1 MKIYESNQYIEKSK
15 DTEWYQLSQVGI
27 WDWNIKSIC
36 YRKDEDYTFYYCLKK
51 CIAFS
56 SNAYESKIV
65 ETLTDEMKEE
75 LLNMGYSL
83 K

>member
-1 MKIYESNQYIEKSK
+1 MKIYGSTQYVEKSDGK
-15 DTEWYQLSQVGI
+15 EWYQLDIINQ
-27 WDWNIKSIC
+27 WDWSTKAVAYQNHNNHL
-36 YRKDEDYTFYYCLKK
+36 FFYCLKK

-65 ETLTDEMKEE
+65 ETLTEEMKDE